1 LGLFR
6 TFVIMNIA
14 VYSAF
19 ISPTSI
25 AYIKNVVDYLNR
37 NNHKYILISSLEK
50 YLGTENKKYSY
61 FNDNQKLD
69 EKVDFLFSVGG
80 DGTLLRSISLIKN
93 TKIPILGINAGR
105 LGFLTSIQKDTLKQ
119 GLDLFFAGK
128 YKKIDRSLLE
138 VSTKEPIKALKDFGY
153 ALNEVSINR
162 KNTTSMLSIDAKLNE
177 QFLTT
182 YWADGLIIAT
192 PTGSTGYSLSSG
204 GPIVTPSSK
213 CLVVNPI
220 APHNINMRP
229 LIVPDQTTFEISV
242 NGRSKTHLLSLDSRI
257 LTIENGNDIFIK
269 KAKFKVITIQLEGT
283 FFFNTLR
290 EKLFWGRDSRNI
302 Q

>member
-1 LGLFR
+1 
-6 TFVIMNIA
+6 MNIA
-14 VYSAF
+14 IYSAF
-19 ISPTSI
+19 LSPTSI
-25 AYIKNVVDYLNR
+25 NYIKTVVEYLNR
-37 NNHKYILISSLEK
+37 NNHQFILIDSLKK
-50 YLGTENKKYSY
+50 YLDKEGKQYSY
-61 FNDNQKLD
+61 FKDDQVLD
-69 EKVDFLFSVGG
+69 KKINFLFSIGG
-80 DGTLLRSISLIKN
+80 DGTLLRSISVIRN

-105 LGFLTSIQKDTLKQ
+105 LGFLTSIKKDTLEE
-119 GLDLFFAGK
+119 GLDLFFEGK
-128 YKKIDRSLLE
+128 YTNIERSLLE
-138 VSTKEPIKALKDFGY
+138 VSTKNPINALQDFKY

-162 KNTTSMLSIDAKLNE
+162 KNTTSLLSIDAKLDD

-204 GPIVTPSSK
+204 GPIVSPSSE

-229 LIVPDQTTFEISV
+229 LIVPDQTIFEISV
-242 NGRSKTHLLSLDSRI
+242 KGRGKNYLLSLDSRI
-257 LTIENGNDIFIK
+257 LTIENGNDVFIK
-269 KAKFKVITIQLEGT
+269 KAKFKVITVQLEGT

-290 EKLFWGRDSRNI
+290 EKLFWGHDSRNI

>member
-1 LGLFR
+1 
-6 TFVIMNIA
+6 MNIA

-37 NNHKYILISSLEK
+37 NNHKYILIDSLEK
-50 YLGTENKKYSY
+50 YLGKESKKHSY

-93 TKIPILGINAGR
+93 TQIPILGINAGR
-105 LGFLTSIQKDTLKQ
+105 LGFLTSIQKDTLEK
-119 GLDLFFAGK
+119 GLDLFFNGK
-128 YKKIDRSLLE
+128 YKKIKRSLLE
-138 VSTKEPIKALKDFGY
+138 VSTRQPIKALKDFGY
-153 ALNEVSINR
+153 ALNEVCINR
-162 KNTTSMLSIDAKLNE
+162 KNTTSMLSIDTKLNN

-229 LIVPDQTTFEISV
+229 LIVPDQTTIEISV

-257 LTIENGNDIFIK
+257 FTIENGNDIFIK
-269 KAKFKVITIQLEGT
+269 KAKFKVLTIQLEGT

>member
-1 LGLFR
+1 
-6 TFVIMNIA
+6 MNIA

-37 NNHKYILISSLEK
+37 NNHEFILIDSLKK
-50 YLGTENKKYSY
+50 YLGKESKKYSY

-80 DGTLLRSISLIKN
+80 DGTMLRSISLIKN

-105 LGFLTSIQKDTLKQ
+105 LGFLTSIQKDTLEK
-119 GLDLFFAGK
+119 GLNLFFAGK
-128 YKKIDRSLLE
+128 HKKIERSLLE
-138 VSTKEPIKALKDFGY
+138 VSTKDPIKALEDFGY
-153 ALNEVSINR
+153 ALNEVCINR
-162 KNTTSMLSIDAKLNE
+162 KNTTSMLSIDTKLND

-204 GPIVTPSSK
+204 GPIVNPSSK

-257 LTIENGNDIFIK
+257 FTIENGNDIFIK
-269 KAKFKVITIQLEGT
+269 KAKFKVLTIQLEGT